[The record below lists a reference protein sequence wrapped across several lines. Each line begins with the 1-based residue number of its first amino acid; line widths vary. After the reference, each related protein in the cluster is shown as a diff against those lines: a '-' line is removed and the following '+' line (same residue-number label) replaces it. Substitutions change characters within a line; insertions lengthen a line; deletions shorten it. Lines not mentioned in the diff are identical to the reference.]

1 MPLIVIA
8 PVLGWSFVILSP
20 LITAAAGALGYAVL
34 SGKNHNDWMQREL
47 TDSIR
52 NFRKVKLPLEDYI
65 TDVVSEE
72 IGREER
78 LDFKKDNIVLTFRK
92 DALGKF
98 FIEVTGPRKTSA
110 FELRAMGDEFARKI
124 IQQFSHHKVAKELDQ
139 RGVHIVGEEV
149 NENGDIILH
158 TRKWS

>member
-20 LITAAAGALGYAVL
+20 LIMATAGALGYSAL
-34 SGKNHNDWMQREL
+34 TGKKLNHWLQKEL
-47 TDSIR
+47 TDNIK
-52 NFRKVKLPLEDYI
+52 NFRKVKLPLEDFV

-98 FIEVTGPRKTSA
+98 FIEITGPRKNSA
-110 FELRAMGDEFARKI
+110 LELRTMGDEFARNI
-124 IQQFSHHKVAKELDQ
+124 IQQFSHHKIAKELDQ

-149 NENGDIILH
+149 NDNGDIILH